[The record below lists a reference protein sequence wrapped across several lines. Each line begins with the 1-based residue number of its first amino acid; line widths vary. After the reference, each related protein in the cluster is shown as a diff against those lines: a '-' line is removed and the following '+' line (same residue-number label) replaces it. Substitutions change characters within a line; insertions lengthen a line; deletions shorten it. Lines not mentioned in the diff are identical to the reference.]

1 MKIKKIKVENYRL
14 LKDFSIDLE
23 DELSLVIGKNNT
35 GKTSLL
41 SVIDKFLNQSDK
53 NKFSY
58 DDFNIDSK
66 KKLQSL
72 IEKDGVDEQT
82 FQPFGIK
89 LKIFIQYKDKDN
101 LSNIS
106 KVMMDLDP
114 DNNFMVLQ
122 FEYALNFDHFNKLKK
137 DFTDFYKKESEKN
150 KNDSNTKDLS
160 DYLKQNLSDY
170 FKPFRK
176 SIEYDQET
184 KKENELNFIN
194 LDSENISLKDI
205 INFKYIRANRE
216 VSNKD
221 IDKTL
226 SLQTS
231 KIYKK
236 TEASDEQEEAVEKFK
251 NKLIETDTE
260 LSRIYNSLFDKVINK
275 VKKFGGIREDDS
287 IIEIISSLQHR
298 ELLDGNTTVMYN
310 HNGHLLPEYYNG
322 LGYMNLINM
331 IFEIE
336 LLINEFTKAK
346 DEKPSDINLF
356 FIEEP
361 EAHTH
366 PQMQYVFIKNIKNL
380 LKNGIKRGDGENR
393 ELQYIISTHSSHIVA
408 ESEFDDIKY
417 LKKETSN
424 SVIAKNLTSLEKE
437 YSANGEEENYRFL
450 KQYLT
455 LNRSELF
462 FADKAIL
469 IEGDTERILL
479 PAMMKKIDQETS
491 ANPLL
496 SQNISIVEVGAHSQ
510 VFEKFIDFIGVKTL
524 IITDIDGYYEEI
536 KYEEDGKTPQK
547 YQNGNDKKEIK
558 KCSADNPKVKYT
570 SNNSLLFFHGKK
582 KEDGI
587 DYFIEL
593 TIEDKTLIKSDK
605 KWKSDKE
612 GNLLIVYQVKEGG
625 YYARSFEDSFFN
637 LNKDFILDEENSFD
651 SLTDKW
657 INKFKASEID
667 VYDFA
672 ENAVGSK
679 PSLAIEILLNSKANE
694 NKKEFGNW
702 KTPHYIKEGLEWLRK
717 N

>member
-53 NKFSY
+53 KRFSY

-66 KKLQSL
+66 KELQSL

-89 LKIFIQYKDKDN
+89 LKIFIQYEEEDN

-114 DNNFMVLQ
+114 DNNFIVLQ
-122 FEYALNFDHFNKLKK
+122 FEYTLNFDHFNKLKT
-137 DFTDFYKKESEKN
+137 DFTDFCKKEIEKN
-150 KNDSNTKDLS
+150 KNGSNTKDLS
-160 DYLKQNLSDY
+160 AYLKQNHSVF

-184 KKENELNFIN
+184 KKENELNSID
-194 LDSENISLKDI
+194 LDSEKISLKDI

-216 VSNKD
+216 VSNED

-251 NKLIETDTE
+251 NTLIETDTE
-260 LSRIYNSLFDKVINK
+260 LSEIYNSLFDKVINK
-275 VKKFGGIREDDS
+275 VKKFGGIRENDS

-298 ELLDGNTTVMYN
+298 ELLDGNTTVMYS
-310 HNGHLLPEYYNG
+310 HDGHSLPENYNG
-322 LGYMNLINM
+322 LGYMNLISM

-336 LLINEFTKAK
+336 LLLNEFTKAK

-380 LKNGIKRGDGENR
+380 LKDGIKRGDGENR

-424 SVIAKNLTSLEKE
+424 SVVAKNLTSLEKE

-462 FADKAIL
+462 FADKVIF

-491 ANPLL
+491 ENPLL

-510 VFEKFIDFIGVKTL
+510 VFEKFINFIGVKTL
-524 IITDIDGYYEEI
+524 IITDIDSYYEEI
-536 KYEEDGKTPQK
+536 KYKKDGKTPQK
-547 YQNGNDKKEIK
+547 HQNGNDKKETI

-587 DYFIEL
+587 DNFIDL
-593 TIEDKTLIKSDK
+593 TIENKTLIKSDK
-605 KWKSDKE
+605 KWKSDKK
-612 GNLLIVYQVKEGG
+612 GNLLIVYQIKEGG

-637 LNKDFILDEENSFD
+637 LNKDFIIDEENSFD
-651 SLTDKW
+651 SLTNKW
-657 INKFKASEID
+657 INKLKASEID

-679 PSLAIEILLNSKANE
+679 PSLAIEILLNSKADE
-694 NKKEFGNW
+694 DKKEFGNW
-702 KTPHYIKEGLEWLRK
+702 ETPHYIKEGLEWLRK

>member
-496 SQNISIVEVGAHSQ
+496 SQNISIVEVGLTHRYL
-510 VFEKFIDFIGVKTL
+510 K
-524 IITDIDGYYEEI
+524 
-536 KYEEDGKTPQK
+536 
-547 YQNGNDKKEIK
+547 
-558 KCSADNPKVKYT
+558 
-570 SNNSLLFFHGKK
+570 NSL
-582 KEDGI
+582 
-587 DYFIEL
+587 
-593 TIEDKTLIKSDK
+593 
-605 KWKSDKE
+605 
-612 GNLLIVYQVKEGG
+612 
-625 YYARSFEDSFFN
+625 
-637 LNKDFILDEENSFD
+637 
-651 SLTDKW
+651 
-657 INKFKASEID
+657 
-667 VYDFA
+667 
-672 ENAVGSK
+672 
-679 PSLAIEILLNSKANE
+679 ILLA
-694 NKKEFGNW
+694 
-702 KTPHYIKEGLEWLRK
+702 
-717 N
+717 

>member
-114 DNNFMVLQ
+114 DNNFIVLQ